1 MTIGEL
7 LKDYRIKQRKTQK
20 QWVGNVMSASF
31 YTKVERGLSRISA
44 EDLINLLHYNQI
56 LLIDFFGKLSKNY
69 KSFYQQKQQINRLT
83 NEAYYH
89 DSKQELKQLWDIV
102 SKSELPNKDDELLLI
117 DTYIAVINKDFT
129 HIDQKLIDKMKER
142 ILSITDFDE
151 DGLIIYCNLM
161 SFYDLNSNLLLSKR
175 IIEQFIGSTS
185 TKIQKII
192 LGIIITMLVFC
203 IQNKKF
209 EKTEVFVNYA
219 AQIKT
224 QPDIFFYKMLIPI
237 FDNIIKYQYEHDRK
251 YMEVAQK
258 LIESV
263 KLAGMPDYN
272 KDLEK
277 FHI

>member
-1 MTIGEL
+1 M
-7 LKDYRIKQRKTQK
+7 R
-20 QWVGNVMSASF
+20 
-31 YTKVERGLSRISA
+31 
-44 EDLINLLHYNQI
+44 
-56 LLIDFFGKLSKNY
+56 
-69 KSFYQQKQQINRLT
+69 
-83 NEAYYH
+83 
-89 DSKQELKQLWDIV
+89 DIV
-102 SKSELPNKDDELLLI
+102 SKSELPNKDDELFLI

-151 DGLIIYCNLM
+151 DGLIIYCNFM

-192 LGIIITMLVFC
+192 LGIIINMLVFC

-209 EKTEVFVNYA
+209 EETEVFVNYA

-263 KLAGMPDYN
+263 KLAGMPDYS

-277 FHI
+277 LIIIN

>member
-1 MTIGEL
+1 
-7 LKDYRIKQRKTQK
+7 
-20 QWVGNVMSASF
+20 MSASF

-56 LLIDFFGKLSKNY
+56 LLIDFFGKLSKSD
-69 KSFYQQKQQINRLT
+69 KSFYQQKQQINRLA

-89 DSKQELKQLWDIV
+89 DSKQELKQLRDIV
-102 SKSELPNKDDELLLI
+102 SKSELPNKDDELFLI
-117 DTYIAVINKDFT
+117 DTSIAVINKDFT

-142 ILSITDFDE
+142 ILSITNFDE

-192 LGIIITMLVFC
+192 LGIIINMLVFC

-209 EKTEVFVNYA
+209 EETEVFVNYA
-219 AQIKT
+219 AQIKA

-263 KLAGMPDYN
+263 KLAGMPDYS

-277 FHI
+277 LMIIK